1 MLLNTR
7 PRVIRI
13 TLHLAWIAMLL
24 QDGARA
30 FAPPPQ
36 ALQWRPAA
44 CVVSARGGQRA
55 IGTLWA
61 GDVKKEALSESQP
74 TRIHAHQEP
83 MRAAKPGTAKL
94 EAVLAPCLEV
104 QSPAPVQLEEKPAA
118 HTRRFWRFVATAG
131 AALVGTALAAFVGAA
146 LVGAAIVQSP
156 APVQLEEKP
165 AVDTRRFWRLVAT
178 VGAALALSVSTP
190 APSFAKGGGGAS
202 GGGGGGGHFHSRSY
216 SRASRSSNVDGDS
229 ASAPGIVG
237 LLAAAGGAALLDNL
251 DSTATA
257 RAPSRP
263 KRLMLTEGERRS
275 WVVASTPLSSHAAQ
289 TRSAK
294 SLSGSYR
301 AEYVE
306 RGVTGKSAYRLCF
319 ADGRVTGMGWDA
331 DGDFQID
338 GGVFDPETGAVAW
351 GEWTKSSGLYSEVT
365 LLWDGEKYVGEY
377 RSNMDMSGSLVLKPV
392 SEVQSFLKGFL
403 D

>member
-7 PRVIRI
+7 PRVFWN
-13 TLHLAWIAMLL
+13 TLHLAWIALLL

-44 CVVSARGGQRA
+44 CAVSARGGQRA
-55 IGTLWA
+55 IGTLRA
-61 GDVKKEALSESQP
+61 GDVKKEALSGSQP
-74 TRIHAHQEP
+74 TRVHAHQEP

-104 QSPAPVQLEEKPAA
+104 QSPAPVQL
-118 HTRRFWRFVATAG
+118 G
-131 AALVGTALAAFVGAA
+131 
-146 LVGAAIVQSP
+146 
-156 APVQLEEKP
+156 EKP

-202 GGGGGGGHFHSRSY
+202 GGGGGHFHSRSRSY
-216 SRASRSSNVDGDS
+216 SRASRSSNVDGNS
-229 ASAPGIVG
+229 ASAPGIVA
-237 LLAAAGGAALLDNL
+237 LFAAAGGAALLDNL

-275 WVVASTPLSSHAAQ
+275 WVVASPPLSSHAAQ

-294 SLSGSYR
+294 GLSGSYR

-331 DGDFQID
+331 DGDFQ
-338 GGVFDPETGAVAW
+338 VLFV
-351 GEWTKSSGLYSEVT
+351 L
-365 LLWDGEKYVGEY
+365 
-377 RSNMDMSGSLVLKPV
+377 NLVLVLLGIGSRAGP
-392 SEVQSFLKGFL
+392 SSFLPYSLFPCPFCAAL
-403 D
+403 

>member
-7 PRVIRI
+7 PRVFWI

-44 CVVSARGGQRA
+44 CAVSARGGQRA
-55 IGTLWA
+55 IGTLRA
-61 GDVKKEALSESQP
+61 GDVKNEALSESQP
-74 TRIHAHQEP
+74 TCVHAHQGSK
-83 MRAAKPGTAKL
+83 RAAKPGTAKL

-118 HTRRFWRFVATAG
+118 HTGRFWRLVATVG
-131 AALVGTALAAFVGAA
+131 AALVGAA

-202 GGGGGGGHFHSRSY
+202 GGGGGHFHSVTHSRSY

-229 ASAPGIVG
+229 
-237 LLAAAGGAALLDNL
+237 
-251 DSTATA
+251 
-257 RAPSRP
+257 
-263 KRLMLTEGERRS
+263 
-275 WVVASTPLSSHAAQ
+275 
-289 TRSAK
+289 
-294 SLSGSYR
+294 
-301 AEYVE
+301 
-306 RGVTGKSAYRLCF
+306 
-319 ADGRVTGMGWDA
+319 
-331 DGDFQID
+331 
-338 GGVFDPETGAVAW
+338 
-351 GEWTKSSGLYSEVT
+351 
-365 LLWDGEKYVGEY
+365 
-377 RSNMDMSGSLVLKPV
+377 
-392 SEVQSFLKGFL
+392 
-403 D
+403 

>member
-55 IGTLWA
+55 IGTLRA
-61 GDVKKEALSESQP
+61 GDVKKEALSGSQP
-74 TRIHAHQEP
+74 TRVHAHQEP

-104 QSPAPVQLEEKPAA
+104 QSPAPVQLGEKPAA

-229 ASAPGIVG
+229 ASAPGIVA
-237 LLAAAGGAALLDNL
+237 LFAAAGGAALLDNL

-294 SLSGSYR
+294 GVSG
-301 AEYVE
+301 
-306 RGVTGKSAYRLCF
+306 KLAYRLCF

-331 DGDFQID
+331 DGDLEID

>member
-1 MLLNTR
+1 
-7 PRVIRI
+7 
-13 TLHLAWIAMLL
+13 MLL

-44 CVVSARGGQRA
+44 CAVSARGGQRA
-55 IGTLWA
+55 IGTLRA
-61 GDVKKEALSESQP
+61 GDVKNEALSESQP
-74 TRIHAHQEP
+74 TSVHAHQGSK
-83 MRAAKPGTAKL
+83 RAAKPGTAKL
-94 EAVLAPCLEV
+94 EAVLAPCLE
-104 QSPAPVQLEEKPAA
+104 
-118 HTRRFWRFVATAG
+118 
-131 AALVGTALAAFVGAA
+131 
-146 LVGAAIVQSP
+146 VQSP

-202 GGGGGGGHFHSRSY
+202 GGGGGHSHSRSY
-216 SRASRSSNVDGDS
+216 SRASRSSNVGVFLDDADDEHGDDDADGIDVICADGDS
-229 ASAPGIVG
+229 ASAPGIVA

-294 SLSGSYR
+294 GLSGSYR

-331 DGDFQID
+331 DGDFQ
-338 GGVFDPETGAVAW
+338 VLFV
-351 GEWTKSSGLYSEVT
+351 L
-365 LLWDGEKYVGEY
+365 
-377 RSNMDMSGSLVLKPV
+377 NLVLVLLGIGSRAGP
-392 SEVQSFLKGFL
+392 SSFLPYSLFPCPFCAAL
-403 D
+403 

>member
-7 PRVIRI
+7 PRVFWI

-30 FAPPPQ
+30 FSPPPQ

-44 CVVSARGGQRA
+44 CAVSARGGQRA
-55 IGTLWA
+55 IGTLRA
-61 GDVKKEALSESQP
+61 GDVKNEALSESQP
-74 TRIHAHQEP
+74 TSVHAHQGSN
-83 MRAAKPGTAKL
+83 RAAKPGTAKL

-104 QSPAPVQLEEKPAA
+104 QSPAPVQLEEKPAG
-118 HTRRFWRFVATAG
+118 AT
-131 AALVGTALAAFVGAA
+131 LT
-146 LVGAAIVQSP
+146 
-156 APVQLEEKP
+156 
-165 AVDTRRFWRLVAT
+165 
-178 VGAALALSVSTP
+178 LSVSTP

-202 GGGGGGGHFHSRSY
+202 GGGGGHSHSRSY

-229 ASAPGIVG
+229 ASAPEIVA

-294 SLSGSYR
+294 GLSGSYR

-331 DGDFQID
+331 DGDFQ
-338 GGVFDPETGAVAW
+338 VLFV
-351 GEWTKSSGLYSEVT
+351 L
-365 LLWDGEKYVGEY
+365 
-377 RSNMDMSGSLVLKPV
+377 NLVLVLLGIGSRAGP
-392 SEVQSFLKGFL
+392 SSFLPYSLFPCPFCAAL
-403 D
+403 

>member
-44 CVVSARGGQRA
+44 CAVSARGGQRA
-55 IGTLWA
+55 IGTLRA
-61 GDVKKEALSESQP
+61 GDVKNEALSESQP
-74 TRIHAHQEP
+74 TSVHAHQGSK
-83 MRAAKPGTAKL
+83 RAAKPGTAKL

-104 QSPAPVQLEEKPAA
+104 QSPAPVQLEEKPA
-118 HTRRFWRFVATAG
+118 
-131 AALVGTALAAFVGAA
+131 
-146 LVGAAIVQSP
+146 
-156 APVQLEEKP
+156 
-165 AVDTRRFWRLVAT
+165 VDTRRFWRLVAT
-178 VGAALALSVSTP
+178 VGAALTLSVSTP

-202 GGGGGGGHFHSRSY
+202 GGGGGHSHSRSY

-229 ASAPGIVG
+229 ASAPEIVA

-294 SLSGSYR
+294 GLSGSYR

-331 DGDFQID
+331 DDDFQID

-392 SEVQSFLKGFL
+392 SEVHSFLKGFL

>member
-30 FAPPPQ
+30 FAPPHQ

-44 CVVSARGGQRA
+44 CAVSARGGQRA
-55 IGTLWA
+55 IGTLRA
-61 GDVKKEALSESQP
+61 GDVKNEALSESQP
-74 TRIHAHQEP
+74 TSVHAHQGSK
-83 MRAAKPGTAKL
+83 RAAKPGTAKL

-131 AALVGTALAAFVGAA
+131 AALAGTALAALVGAA

-190 APSFAKGGGGAS
+190 TPSFAKGGGGAS
-202 GGGGGGGHFHSRSY
+202 GGGGGHFHSRSY
-216 SRASRSSNVDGDS
+216 SRASRSSNVGVFLDDADDEHGDDDADGIDVICADGDS
-229 ASAPGIVG
+229 ASASGIVA

-294 SLSGSYR
+294 GLSGSYR

-331 DGDFQID
+331 DGDFQ
-338 GGVFDPETGAVAW
+338 VLFV
-351 GEWTKSSGLYSEVT
+351 L
-365 LLWDGEKYVGEY
+365 
-377 RSNMDMSGSLVLKPV
+377 NLVLVLLGIGSRAGP
-392 SEVQSFLKGFL
+392 SSFLPYSLFPCPFCAAL
-403 D
+403 

>member
-7 PRVIRI
+7 PRVFWI
-13 TLHLAWIAMLL
+13 TLLRIAMLL

-44 CVVSARGGQRA
+44 CAVSARGGQRG
-55 IGTLWA
+55 IGTLRA
-61 GDVKKEALSESQP
+61 GDLKNGLPELQP
-74 TRIHAHQEP
+74 TSFHAHQD
-83 MRAAKPGTAKL
+83 
-94 EAVLAPCLEV
+94 EV
-104 QSPAPVQLEEKPAA
+104 KPAA
-118 HTRRFWRFVATAG
+118 HTRRFWR
-131 AALVGTALAAFVGAA
+131 LM
-146 LVGAAIVQSP
+146 
-156 APVQLEEKP
+156 
-165 AVDTRRFWRLVAT
+165 AT

-190 APSFAKGGGGAS
+190 APAFAKGGGGAS
-202 GGGGGGGHFHSRSY
+202 GGGGGHLHSRSY
-216 SRASRSSNVDGDS
+216 SRHDTRRASRSSDVDGDA
-229 ASAPGIVG
+229 ASEPVLVA
-237 LLAAAGGAALLDNL
+237 LSAAAGAAALLDNL

-294 SLSGSYR
+294 GLSGSYR

-319 ADGRVTGMGWDA
+319 ADGRVTGKGWDA

-338 GGVFDPETGAVAW
+338 GGVYDPLTGAVAW
-351 GEWTKSSGLYSEVT
+351 GEWTKSSGLYSEVM
-365 LLWDGEKYVGEY
+365 LVWDGEEYVGSY
-377 RSNMDMSGSLVLKPV
+377 RSNMGMSGTLVLKFRTSNV
-392 SEVQSFLKGFL
+392 GTRV
-403 D
+403 

>member
-7 PRVIRI
+7 PRVIWI

-55 IGTLWA
+55 IGTLRA
-61 GDVKKEALSESQP
+61 GDVKNEALSESQP
-74 TRIHAHQEP
+74 TSVHAHQGSK
-83 MRAAKPGTAKL
+83 RAAKPGTAKL

-131 AALVGTALAAFVGAA
+131 AALAGTA

-202 GGGGGGGHFHSRSY
+202 GGGGGHFHSRSY

-237 LLAAAGGAALLDNL
+237 LLA
-251 DSTATA
+251 
-257 RAPSRP
+257 
-263 KRLMLTEGERRS
+263 
-275 WVVASTPLSSHAAQ
+275 
-289 TRSAK
+289 
-294 SLSGSYR
+294 
-301 AEYVE
+301 
-306 RGVTGKSAYRLCF
+306 
-319 ADGRVTGMGWDA
+319 
-331 DGDFQID
+331 
-338 GGVFDPETGAVAW
+338 
-351 GEWTKSSGLYSEVT
+351 
-365 LLWDGEKYVGEY
+365 
-377 RSNMDMSGSLVLKPV
+377 
-392 SEVQSFLKGFL
+392 
-403 D
+403 

>member
-55 IGTLWA
+55 IGTLRA
-61 GDVKKEALSESQP
+61 GDVKNEALSESQP
-74 TRIHAHQEP
+74 TSVHAHQGSK
-83 MRAAKPGTAKL
+83 RAAKPGTAKL

-131 AALVGTALAAFVGAA
+131 AAL
-146 LVGAAIVQSP
+146 
-156 APVQLEEKP
+156 
-165 AVDTRRFWRLVAT
+165 
-178 VGAALALSVSTP
+178 ALSVSTP

-202 GGGGGGGHFHSRSY
+202 GGGGGHFHSRSY
-216 SRASRSSNVDGDS
+216 SRASRSSNVDGES

-275 WVVASTPLSSHAAQ
+275 WVVASTPLS
-289 TRSAK
+289 
-294 SLSGSYR
+294 
-301 AEYVE
+301 
-306 RGVTGKSAYRLCF
+306 
-319 ADGRVTGMGWDA
+319 
-331 DGDFQID
+331 
-338 GGVFDPETGAVAW
+338 
-351 GEWTKSSGLYSEVT
+351 
-365 LLWDGEKYVGEY
+365 
-377 RSNMDMSGSLVLKPV
+377 
-392 SEVQSFLKGFL
+392 
-403 D
+403 

>member
-44 CVVSARGGQRA
+44 CAVSARGGQRA
-55 IGTLWA
+55 IGTLRA
-61 GDVKKEALSESQP
+61 GDVKNEALSESQP
-74 TRIHAHQEP
+74 TSVHAHQGSK
-83 MRAAKPGTAKL
+83 RAAQPGTAKL

-104 QSPAPVQLEEKPAA
+104 QSPAQVQLEEKPAA
-118 HTRRFWRFVATAG
+118 HNRRFWRFVATAG
-131 AALVGTALAAFVGAA
+131 AALVGTALAAI
-146 LVGAAIVQSP
+146 VGAAIVQSP

-202 GGGGGGGHFHSRSY
+202 GGGGGHFHSVTHSRSY

-229 ASAPGIVG
+229 ASAPGIVA
-237 LLAAAGGAALLDNL
+237 LFAAAGGAALRDNL

-275 WVVASTPLSSHAAQ
+275 WVLASTPLSSHAAQ

-294 SLSGSYR
+294 GLSGSYR

-319 ADGRVTGMGWDA
+319 ADGRVTGMGWD
-331 DGDFQID
+331 GR
-338 GGVFDPETGAVAW
+338 V
-351 GEWTKSSGLYSEVT
+351 
-365 LLWDGEKYVGEY
+365 
-377 RSNMDMSGSLVLKPV
+377 
-392 SEVQSFLKGFL
+392 
-403 D
+403 

>member
-1 MLLNTR
+1 
-7 PRVIRI
+7 
-13 TLHLAWIAMLL
+13 MLL

-44 CVVSARGGQRA
+44 CAVSARGGQRA
-55 IGTLWA
+55 IGTLRA
-61 GDVKKEALSESQP
+61 GDVKNEALSESQP
-74 TRIHAHQEP
+74 TSVHAHQGSK
-83 MRAAKPGTAKL
+83 RAAKPGTAKL

-131 AALVGTALAAFVGAA
+131 AALAGTALAALVGAA

-202 GGGGGGGHFHSRSY
+202 GGGGGHFHSRSY
-216 SRASRSSNVDGDS
+216 SRASRSSNVGVFLDDADDEHGDDDADGIDVICADGDS
-229 ASAPGIVG
+229 ASAPGIVA
-237 LLAAAGGAALLDNL
+237 LFAAAGGAALLDNL

-294 SLSGSYR
+294 GLSGSYR

-331 DGDFQID
+331 DGDFQ
-338 GGVFDPETGAVAW
+338 VLFV
-351 GEWTKSSGLYSEVT
+351 L
-365 LLWDGEKYVGEY
+365 
-377 RSNMDMSGSLVLKPV
+377 NLVLVLLGIGSRAGP
-392 SEVQSFLKGFL
+392 SSFLPYSLFPCPFCAAL
-403 D
+403 